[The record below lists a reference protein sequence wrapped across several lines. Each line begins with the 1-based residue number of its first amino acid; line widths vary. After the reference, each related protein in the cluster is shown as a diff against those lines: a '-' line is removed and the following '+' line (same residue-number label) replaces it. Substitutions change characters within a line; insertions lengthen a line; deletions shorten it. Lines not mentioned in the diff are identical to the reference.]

1 MTQNQQKQQ
10 QSTTNFNNNLSSN
23 PPTEKSNSLTCT
35 VCGDVATGRHYGS
48 VACNGCKGFFRR
60 TIRRN
65 YKYTCRFNSNCQIDK
80 HNRAVCRA
88 CRYSRCIMFGMKVDA
103 VQSER
108 DLIGKRSRYSSASGT
123 PGPIPS
129 TSSPPLQHQQS
140 LEEEGQLSPISKD
153 EQLHQQTQQVVQQP
167 QTQNILSAS
176 SQQQNSGINRS
187 NIPTTQTDTS
197 QLCEVDIDEHISRK
211 RSLSSGNH
219 YEQLKPARRNFTT
232 TNNHTI
238 PHQLL
243 TTTTEQQQNQTQ
255 PELNSINEA
264 DPWSG
269 QSGRALLRHLLCSE
283 EKISNMRDTVVAHA
297 CTLQYSTR
305 GSRFP
310 FTGDGN
316 TRKASENDILQS
328 LHTQLLLVIE
338 WAKTLKPFAD
348 LPTEDQTALL
358 KNFAAQLVVLCVAY
372 RSTTDFLKLINDS
385 CIPRIV
391 NGAEKDLFYRR
402 DAERVMDMLVSPMR
416 FLRMDDVEFV
426 ALKACILFN
435 PVARGLSSNSVM
447 SILQTRRHIFRALQN
462 YVRAKAP
469 NDEDRIGDLTFFVL
483 SPLQSLAK
491 AVSEDVLVSKI
502 TGIARLD
509 QLMEELMLEDLD
521 LKEMSMGN
529 DSNQGDEASTSTSQQ
544 QGGDHSIPIQGH
556 VDSSSNN
563 TISAPISSHP
573 QSMSSQWSA
582 TTGPVQPNSPISK
595 QRGRNVSSASDS
607 SQATSSSGSPS
618 QTFLQPVPSTPS
630 PYSSGI
636 ITATGGGGTVPISPV
651 SESEFSSSAL
661 SSYVFGNSLYG
672 NIQPPFAWHS
682 PSNTGIQS
690 NNDVCFS
697 SNPTTSTKLISQQ
710 QQTSPN
716 NILTSINPPPIYN
729 NSTNSQQYYNN
740 SNNIQESSQH
750 YYRNQNN
757 NQQEERRGGEINS
770 INQPNNCAWGVVN
783 KQMQHHFVPT
793 PSTPVPAIYSGTS
806 PSPPQRFGVGGVGGE
821 EDKIR

>member
-1 MTQNQQKQQ
+1 MVEEQQKRKRTPSQLVCPKIEEIGLFCGTA
-10 QSTTNFNNNLSSN
+10 SNNNLITAN
-23 PPTEKSNSLTCT
+23 NS
-35 VCGDVATGRHYGS
+35 GQIY
-48 VACNGCKGFFRR
+48 
-60 TIRRN
+60 
-65 YKYTCRFNSNCQIDK
+65 NCQMNQMTFMGGQNVAQY
-80 HNRAVCRA
+80 NRAVCRA

-153 EQLHQQTQQVVQQP
+153 EQLHQQTQQ
-167 QTQNILSAS
+167 
-176 SQQQNSGINRS
+176 
-187 NIPTTQTDTS
+187 
-197 QLCEVDIDEHISRK
+197 
-211 RSLSSGNH
+211 
-219 YEQLKPARRNFTT
+219 
-232 TNNHTI
+232 
-238 PHQLL
+238 
-243 TTTTEQQQNQTQ
+243 
-255 PELNSINEA
+255 A

-358 KNFAAQLVVLCVAY
+358 KNFAAQHVVLCVAY

-672 NIQPPFAWHS
+672 N
-682 PSNTGIQS
+682 
-690 NNDVCFS
+690 
-697 SNPTTSTKLISQQ
+697 
-710 QQTSPN
+710 
-716 NILTSINPPPIYN
+716 
-729 NSTNSQQYYNN
+729 
-740 SNNIQESSQH
+740 
-750 YYRNQNN
+750 QNN

-806 PSPPQRFGVGGVGGE
+806 PSPPQRFGVGGVGGGG
-821 EDKIR
+821 R